1 MMHMARTSREIP
13 TRATAHIRE
22 AMLEQELHEITLL
35 KVGWY
40 YYWFGHGYVMPVGY
54 EDGLSC
60 KKVRKADEFS
70 LNSWLRRAQMADG
83 ILRMYKESEGD

>member
-1 MMHMARTSREIP
+1 MMHMARTAREIP

-40 YYWFGHGYVMPVGY
+40 YYWFGHG
-54 EDGLSC
+54 
-60 KKVRKADEFS
+60 
-70 LNSWLRRAQMADG
+70 
-83 ILRMYKESEGD
+83 